1 MKKFILALMVFA
13 SVALTSCV
21 TSAYAS
27 GEGYY
32 DDEYSNVSIIIRSG
46 TPYYFEGNLLYY
58 FYNGWYYY
66 PYYTNSHYYFYRYS
80 RPLPPPRH
88 GERFIPNR
96 AHRPFYHGK
105 MPRYR
110 SSTMVTVRHRHRNVQ
125 PDRMPSIRRDNHQRP
140 NPGVQNRGGG
150 FNHRPAPS
158 INRGNHQMS
167 RPNVGGGHHGSPRGF
182 GRR

>member
-88 GERFIPNR
+88 GERFIPNS
-96 AHRPFYHGK
+96 AHRPFYHGR

-110 SSTMVTVRHRHRNVQ
+110 SSTMETVRHRHRNVQ

-140 NPGVQNRGGG
+140 NPGVQNRGSG